1 MHSAMPDSKIIDT
14 DELLL
19 YIYDELDPERKE
31 EVESCIESNW
41 GIREK
46 LNILMDS
53 VRNMQSS
60 LKLKSP
66 RNKAIEALKEYAA
79 KSIVVN
85 TVPH

>member
-1 MHSAMPDSKIIDT
+1 MPDSKIIDT

-19 YIYDELDPERKE
+19 YIYDELDPERKG

-66 RNKAIEALKEYAA
+66 RNNAIEVLKEYAA
-79 KSIVVN
+79 KSIAVN